1 MLTRGLVPLPL
12 TVMQILTV
20 DLGTDLLPA
29 LGLGTEKAEPGIM
42 DQPPRPLNS
51 HLLNRSIIWKA
62 FGWYGLIA
70 SAISTFAYFFVN
82 HVNGWPQVPL
92 AGSGL
97 VYAEATT
104 ITLAAIVFS
113 QIAAA
118 MNCRTQISSVFS
130 IGLFSNHRILL
141 GIVVEVVLVAL
152 LMYVPFLQG
161 VFNTGPLNV
170 TEWGFLFCI
179 PVPIFLV
186 EELRKYV
193 VRQIKKRRAK
203 ISV

>member
-1 MLTRGLVPLPL
+1 
-12 TVMQILTV
+12 
-20 DLGTDLLPA
+20 
-29 LGLGTEKAEPGIM
+29 M

-70 SAISTFAYFFVN
+70 SVVSTAAYFYVN
-82 HVNGWPQVPL
+82 HVNGWPNVPL
-92 AGSGL
+92 AGSGM

-104 ITLAAIVFS
+104 ITLGAIVFS

-130 IGLFSNHRILL
+130 IGLFSNHRILT
-141 GIVVEVVLVAL
+141 GIVVEVVLIAL

-161 VFNTGPLNV
+161 VFNTGPLNLS
-170 TEWGFLFCI
+170 EWIFLFCI
-179 PVPIFLV
+179 PVPIFLI
-186 EELRKYV
+186 EELRKYI
-193 VRQIKKRRAK
+193 VRRIKRVPKVA
-203 ISV
+203 